1 MCFLK
6 MFLAQVAHVA
16 MFESSLWWATATL
29 VVQQMIS
36 KSQFEKIYSI
46 TFLNVS
52 PQIVSCARCNVW
64 VRLGSLWWR
73 NRRWTSGLVFQTRK
87 QRFNKMRSF
96 NVHLQA
102 FFLMQV
108 AFCIHC
114 NGRVRNTWTGCQL
127 VGCGTCVVRRNQG
140 STKEYRGGNILL
152 SRHYHSASFKC
163 DPFFLHSH
171 NTQFEMVESSKSWW
185 RRSSLIFQR
194 GLQKSWPERKILW
207 SSAKYCGASQK
218 DYRCAKYQGAVQN
231 IGAVP
236 GNQKQ
241 DSIN

>member
-1 MCFLK
+1 MFFLAHFAHIAELVAAKQMITSFNFQKYVSLLFSMCFLK

-36 KSQFEKIYSI
+36 KTQFEKICFI

-87 QRFNKMRSF
+87 QRFNKMHSF

-114 NGRVRNTWTGCQL
+114 NGRVRNTWTGCQQ
-127 VGCGTCVVRRNQG
+127 VGIKAQ
-140 STKEYRGGNILL
+140 
-152 SRHYHSASFKC
+152 
-163 DPFFLHSH
+163 
-171 NTQFEMVESSKSWW
+171 
-185 RRSSLIFQR
+185 
-194 GLQKSWPERKILW
+194 
-207 SSAKYCGASQK
+207 
-218 DYRCAKYQGAVQN
+218 
-231 IGAVP
+231 P
-236 GNQKQ
+236 GI
-241 DSIN
+241 D